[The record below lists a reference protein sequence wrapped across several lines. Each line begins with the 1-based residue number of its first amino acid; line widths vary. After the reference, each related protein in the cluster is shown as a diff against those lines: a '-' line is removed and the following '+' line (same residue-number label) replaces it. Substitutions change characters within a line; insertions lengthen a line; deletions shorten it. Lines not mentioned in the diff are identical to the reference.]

1 MNIIH
6 KWILENLSKT
16 PTIIEAGVC
25 DGLDTNFF
33 ATSFPEGKIYGF
45 EPIPGLFHQA
55 LELNKA
61 HSNVMLNQL
70 ALGEITENKKIYVSD
85 RFGKDWGSS
94 SILKPK
100 EHLNYHKE
108 ISFNSKIEVSIVNL
122 DEWCEL
128 NNITQVDLMW
138 LDLQGMEP
146 SVIKSS
152 PNIISK
158 TKFIYSEVSLIDTY
172 ENVMIYDKFKKYM
185 IGVGFEVVFE
195 DLQWKDM
202 GNVLFRNINQV

>member
-16 PTIIEAGVC
+16 PIIIEAGVC

-33 ATSFPEGKIYGF
+33 ATSFPEGKIYGL
-45 EPIPGLFHQA
+45 EPIPKLFQQA
-55 LELNKA
+55 WDLNKN
-61 HSNVMLNQL
+61 HSNVILNQL
-70 ALGEITENKKIYVSD
+70 ALGEITENKKIYASD

-108 ISFNSKIEVSIVNL
+108 ISFNSEIEISVVNL
-122 DEWCEL
+122 DEWCKL
-128 NNITQVDLMW
+128 HDINYVDLMW

-146 SVIKSS
+146 FVIRSS

-158 TKFIYSEVSLIDTY
+158 TKFIYSEVSLIETY
-172 ENVMIYDKFKKYM
+172 ENVMIYDKFKDYM
-185 IGVGFEVVFE
+185 FGVGFEVVFE
-195 DLQWKDM
+195 DLQWEDM
-202 GNVLFRNINQV
+202 GNVLFKNINL